1 MTRASTPSRLVL
13 LGHPVSHSLSPVL
26 HGAALASAGLEM
38 TYEAIDV
45 APQRLAHEMAALVAS
60 GAAGNVTIP
69 HKEALARICDRL
81 TPTAALADAVNVW
94 WVEDGELVGDNTDVA
109 GFHALAR
116 RVLGCPPGCERVAL
130 IGAGGA
136 AAAVLTAIG
145 DWRDSTVRVYNRDHD
160 RALRL
165 CSRYPDVARAETV
178 IEEALP
184 GATIVVNATPIGLL
198 DEGFPVAVG
207 RIPERAAVIDLVYR
221 KGDTPWVRAARE
233 RGHRAGDGLAMLVE
247 QAALSFQRWFGREPN
262 REAMWAAVT

>member
-1 MTRASTPSRLVL
+1 MSQAIKPSRLLL

-26 HGAALASAGLEM
+26 HGAALASAGLDI
-38 TYEAIDV
+38 TYESMDV
-45 APQRLAHEMAALVAS
+45 APPRLEQEIRGFVAE
-60 GAAGNVTIP
+60 GAAGNATIP

-81 TPTAALADAVNVW
+81 TPTASLADAVNVW
-94 WVEDGELVGDNTDVA
+94 WTEDGELVGDNTDVA

-116 RVLGCPPGCERVAL
+116 RVLGCPPSCERVAL

-136 AAAVLTAIG
+136 AAAVLTAVG
-145 DWRDSTVRVYNRDHD
+145 DWPDSRVRVYNRDPA
-160 RALRL
+160 RARRL

-178 IEEALP
+178 IEEALA

-198 DEGFPVAVG
+198 DEGFPVAVE
-207 RIPERAAVIDLVYR
+207 RIPERAAVVDLVYR
-221 KGDTPWVRAARE
+221 EGDTPWVRAARE

-262 REAMWAAVT
+262 RQAMWAAVT

>member
-94 WVEDGELVGDNTDVA
+94 WVEDGELIGDNTDVA

-136 AAAVLTAIG
+136 AAAVLTA
-145 DWRDSTVRVYNRDHD
+145 
-160 RALRL
+160 
-165 CSRYPDVARAETV
+165 
-178 IEEALP
+178 
-184 GATIVVNATPIGLL
+184 
-198 DEGFPVAVG
+198 
-207 RIPERAAVIDLVYR
+207 
-221 KGDTPWVRAARE
+221 
-233 RGHRAGDGLAMLVE
+233 
-247 QAALSFQRWFGREPN
+247 
-262 REAMWAAVT
+262 